1 MKFRYSVLLLWLMSC
16 FFLFSWIKPGYAQ
29 RKVLSSLEEDITSL
43 VESIKPS
50 LVTIETESQAVKG
63 GRRKNMPSTF
73 VGSGI
78 IYTSNGYILTSAS
91 VVGGMKSFK
100 VTLPDQNSL
109 EGKLVGTDDELNLA
123 VLKVKTTDLI
133 PAKLGNSDGIRV
145 GSWLTV
151 VGNSYGL
158 PNAVALGL
166 VNGVREDGF
175 IQMSANVSPG
185 SSGGPV
191 LDTYG
196 KVIGLVSAKLSEPSY
211 IGAIQIYNDKN
222 MKKAFTI
229 PPREIELPSSG
240 VSLALPINKV
250 KAIADQIIKY
260 GSVKRGYLGIYPDG
274 IDRRLSERYNIRAGV
289 LVDEVVEGSPAEEAG
304 LSHGDVIIEFGGT
317 EVEDVSHIRQ
327 LIKDK
332 GAGEH
337 VEFSIIRDGE
347 VKKLGVVLGAAK
359 PAYGYSWMTDWEV
372 PETPK
377 PPETPEFYYET
388 SYEYMQQVQDWKDRD
403 KKLLDEL
410 REELNKLAEEMK
422 EMSEELER
430 LKREKSKE

>member
-1 MKFRYSVLLLWLMSC
+1 MKFRYSVLLSWLVLC
-16 FFLFSWIKPGYAQ
+16 VFLFSGIKLAHAQ

-50 LVTIETESQAVKG
+50 LVTIETESQAVKSG
-63 GRRKNMPSTF
+63 SRKNIPSTF

-78 IYTSNGYILTSAS
+78 IYTSDGYILTSAS

-100 VTLPDQNSL
+100 VTLPDRNSF
-109 EGKLVGTDDELNLA
+109 EGKLVGTDQELNLA
-123 VLKVKTTDLI
+123 VLKVQTTDLI
-133 PAKLGNSDGIRV
+133 PAKLGHSDKIRV

-166 VNGVREDGF
+166 VNGLREDGF

-185 SSGGPV
+185 NSGGPV

-211 IGAIQIYNDKN
+211 IGAIQIYNDQN

-250 KAIADQIIKY
+250 KAIANQIIKY
-260 GSVKRGYLGIYPDG
+260 GSVRRGYLGIYPDDL
-274 IDRRLSERYNIRAGV
+274 DRALSRRYNIHAGV

-304 LSHGDVIIEFGGT
+304 LAGGDVIIEFGGT
-317 EVEDVSHIRQ
+317 EVEDASHIRQ
-327 LIKDK
+327 LIKDR

-337 VEFSIIRDGE
+337 VEFLIMRDGE
-347 VKKLGVVLGAAK
+347 VKKLSVVLGAAK

-377 PPETPEFYYET
+377 SPETPEFYYEA
-388 SYEYMQQVQDWKDRD
+388 SYDYMQQVQDLKDQD

-410 REELNKLAEEMK
+410 RQELDKLAREMK
-422 EMSEELER
+422 EMSKELEK

>member
-1 MKFRYSVLLLWLMSC
+1 MKFRYSVLLLWLMFY

-78 IYTSNGYILTSAS
+78 IYTSDGYILTSAS

-100 VTLPDQNSL
+100 VTLPGQESL
-109 EGKLVGTDDELNLA
+109 EGKLVGTDIELNLA
-123 VLKVKTTDLI
+123 VLKVETTDLI
-133 PAKLGNSDGIRV
+133 PAKLGNSDKIRV

-185 SSGGPV
+185 NSGGPV

-196 KVIGLVSAKLSEPSY
+196 KVIGLVCAKLSEPSY
-211 IGAIQIYNDKN
+211 IGAIQIYNDRD
-222 MKKAFTI
+222 MTKAFTI

-260 GSVKRGYLGIYPDG
+260 GSVRRGYLGIYPEDLNG
-274 IDRRLSERYNIRAGV
+274 RLFERYNLQAGV
-289 LVDEVVEGSPAEEAG
+289 LVSQVVEDSPAEEAG
-304 LSHGDVIIEFGGT
+304 LSDGDVIIKFGGT

-327 LIKDK
+327 LIQSK

-337 VEFSIIRDGE
+337 VELKIIRGGE
-347 VKKLGVVLGAAK
+347 IKELTAVLGAAK
-359 PAYGYSWMTDWEV
+359 PAYGYSWMTDWGV
-372 PETPK
+372 PK
-377 PPETPEFYYET
+377 PPETPQFYYEAT
-388 SYEYMQQVQDWKDRD
+388 YDYMQQVQDWKDRD
-403 KKLLDEL
+403 KKLLNEL

-430 LKREKSKE
+430 LKRERSRE